1 MTITNAADATAALAA
16 AQTLAHDA
24 VAAASDLDA
33 LDTAERDAL
42 GRKSVLTD
50 VQESIK
56 HLSAEDR
63 PVVGQAVAAY
73 KSLITELVTERRTG
87 LAAAA
92 AGARAERERLDLT
105 LGGHA
110 RPRGHAHPV
119 AQIIRELEDIFV
131 SLGYD
136 VSEGPEV
143 ETDWY
148 NFEALN
154 FPTHH
159 PARET
164 QDTLYV
170 NLGAPEEVLMRTH
183 TSPVQMRTMERR
195 EPPIYTV
202 VLGRV
207 YRNDALDARHSPVFH
222 QIEALA
228 VDEGL
233 TFGDLAGTVQAFVS
247 AYFQRDISVR
257 LLPHF
262 FPFTEPSAELHMT
275 CPFCDGGPCRVCDAT
290 GWIELGGCGM
300 VDPNVLANAGY
311 DTERYSGFALGFGLE
326 RMVMLKYGI
335 DEIRALFENDL
346 RFAMQF

>member
-1 MTITNAADATAALAA
+1 MTIATAADVQAKLADAEAQARAAIANAADLAT
-16 AQTLAHDA
+16 
-24 VAAASDLDA
+24 LD
-33 LDTAERDAL
+33 DAERNAL
-42 GRKSVLTD
+42 GKKSALSE

-56 HLSAEDR
+56 HLDGADR
-63 PVVGQAVAAY
+63 PAAGQALAAFRT
-73 KSLITELVTERRTG
+73 SVTELVAERRSV
-87 LAAAA
+87 LAATESAE
-92 AGARAERERLDLT
+92 RAERERLDLT

-119 AQIIRELEDIFV
+119 AQIMRELEDVFIAM
-131 SLGYD
+131 GYN

-154 FPTHH
+154 FPRYH
-159 PARET
+159 PAREM

-202 VLGRV
+202 VLGQV
-207 YRNDALDARHSPVFH
+207 YRNDTIDARHTPVFH

-233 TFGDLAGTVQAFVS
+233 TFADLAGTIETFVS
-247 AYFQRDISVR
+247 AYFQRDISIR

-311 DTERYSGFALGFGLE
+311 DTERFSGFALGFGLE
-326 RMVMLKYGI
+326 RMVQLKYGI
-335 DEIRALFENDL
+335 DNTGALYDNDL
-346 RFAMQF
+346 RFATQF